1 MKAWQPVPTLNSTII
16 IFSILSV
23 IFLVF
28 GIVLVVFSAK
38 VKDHLVRYDTKCT
51 APALPVAGTPFIPS
65 KCYVALSIPE
75 DMEGPVFVYYE
86 LDNFYQNH
94 RRYVKSK
101 NVNQLQ
107 GEGVSSSDISDCS
120 PIKYNSDLR
129 KYRVISSSL
138 LDNELASPCGLIAAS
153 FFNDTYILH
162 D

>member
-1 MKAWQPVPTLNSTII
+1 MLNC
-16 IFSILSV
+16 LSVLAV

-51 APALPVAGTPFIPS
+51 APNLPVAGAPFFTPS
-65 KCYVALSIPE
+65 KCYVALNIPE

-107 GEGVSSSDISDCS
+107 GDSVSSSDISDCS

-129 KYRVISSSL
+129 KYRVISTSL
-138 LDNELASPCGLIAAS
+138 PDGDLANPCGLIAAS
-153 FFNDTYILH
+153 FFNGKDAHTNKKS
-162 D
+162 